1 MFILKLLS
9 AHVVYQ
15 VILSWKW
22 LDTFNTEK
30 DKCLVTYNMYMLN
43 LFSIMAGQTIL
54 IWNSFV

>member
-15 VILSWKW
+15 GILSWKW

-43 LFSIMAGQTIL
+43 LFSIIAGHTIL
-54 IWNSFV
+54 I